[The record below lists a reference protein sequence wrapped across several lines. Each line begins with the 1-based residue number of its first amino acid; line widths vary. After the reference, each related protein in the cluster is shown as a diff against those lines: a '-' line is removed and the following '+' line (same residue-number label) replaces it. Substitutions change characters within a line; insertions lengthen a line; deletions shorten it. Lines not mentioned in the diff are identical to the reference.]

1 MKGEIYVIFNSVNNK
16 PYVGITIQG
25 YLKRFKKHKEC
36 AKRGVDYALYRAMR
50 KYGIE
55 KFWVDLIETV
65 EAKTDSEFLEKLNE
79 REKFWIK
86 ELDSKR
92 HGYNMT
98 SGGQGVL
105 KPSFDTRKRMSQNQ
119 TITEEQCERLR
130 KLRTGIPPWCKG
142 KKLSKKIRKKMSEG
156 RKGWVPSEET
166 RKLWSE
172 QRKGRKMS
180 EETRKKMS
188 ESAYKR
194 YHQV

>member
-55 KFWVDLIETV
+55 KFW
-65 EAKTDSEFLEKLNE
+65 
-79 REKFWIK
+79 IK

-105 KPSFDTRKRMSQNQ
+105 KPSFDTRK
-119 TITEEQCERLR
+119 
-130 KLRTGIPPWCKG
+130 
-142 KKLSKKIRKKMSEG
+142 
-156 RKGWVPSEET
+156 
-166 RKLWSE
+166 
-172 QRKGRKMS
+172 
-180 EETRKKMS
+180 
-188 ESAYKR
+188 
-194 YHQV
+194 

>member
-16 PYVGITIQG
+16 P
-25 YLKRFKKHKEC
+25 
-36 AKRGVDYALYRAMR
+36 
-50 KYGIE
+50 
-55 KFWVDLIETV
+55 
-65 EAKTDSEFLEKLNE
+65 S
-79 REKFWIK
+79 
-86 ELDSKR
+86 
-92 HGYNMT
+92 
-98 SGGQGVL
+98 
-105 KPSFDTRKRMSQNQ
+105 
-119 TITEEQCERLR
+119 
-130 KLRTGIPPWCKG
+130 WCKG